1 MSRFSLIT
9 PLLVLAGVMLAGGG
23 AAVMHL
29 ENEAYRAGGITSID
43 RAAAWTRADVS
54 PGLSTPTIKL
64 TMLDCINALN
74 SPRSLLMRY
83 QDTATQGAIPVT
95 CRTLAETVTMHEP
108 TFAYAWYAAALAS
121 ARMEDWA
128 AMNAA
133 LLRSEMASPT
143 QSWIALE
150 RMSMIEDYFG
160 HLDADGRLA
169 TKRDVALL
177 VGGPGSLARIARIY
191 VKEEG
196 FRDLATEV
204 VATLPDRA
212 QRRFISEVRVQSQG
226 GAR

>member
-9 PLLVLAGVMLAGGG
+9 PLLVAAGAALACGG

-29 ENEAYRAGGITSID
+29 ENEAYRAGGITSIE

-64 TMLDCINALN
+64 TLLDCINALN
-74 SPRSLLMRY
+74 APRSLLMRY
-83 QDTATQGAIPVT
+83 QDEPTQAAIPAT
-95 CRTLAETVTMHEP
+95 CRELAETVTTHEP
-108 TFAYAWYAAALAS
+108 TFSYAWYASALAS

-128 AMNAA
+128 GMNAA
-133 LLRSEMASPT
+133 LLRSEMAGPT
-143 QSWIALE
+143 QSWIAIE
-150 RMSMIEDYFG
+150 RMSLVEDFFD
-160 HLDADGRLA
+160 HLDADGLLA

-177 VGGPGSLARIARIY
+177 AGGPGSLAQIARIY

-196 FRDLATEV
+196 FRDLATEA

-226 GAR
+226 VGR